1 MLSEIFHRLCRRKNN
16 KEEAPNS
23 TKQSY
28 KEVKF
33 MRNGEITYESPYDAL
48 EKSIAVSGMSKKEIA
63 SILFPNTQKLETAK
77 SRLSRALNPE
87 DKGENL
93 NPDQVIAFMEAT
105 RPEDFLYYLCDYF
118 NFTRP
123 VRKSQEDILREVQDG
138 IETTAS
144 TLAIL
149 IKKVSLLGNNK

>member
-23 TKQSY
+23 TKHSY
-28 KEVKF
+28 TEVQF

-48 EKSIAVSGMSKKEIA
+48 EKSIAISGMSKKEIA

-93 NPDQVIAFMEAT
+93 NPDQIIAFMEAT
-105 RPEDFLYYLCDYF
+105 RPEDFLYYLCDRF
-118 NFTRP
+118 NFPRP
-123 VRKSQEDILREVQDG
+123 IRKSQDDILKEVKDE
-138 IETTAS
+138 IKTTAS
-144 TLAIL
+144 ALESL
-149 IKKVSLLGNNK
+149 IKKVSLLGDIK